1 MFPNRKTLS
10 QVWIAA
16 RGAGSALLT
25 VLFVATLVFST
36 PEVRGGLVIA
46 GLAVWVASWLLTYLQ
61 SRPPKAQDEIQPSAR
76 LDTLRQE
83 VDELKQLTGN
93 AASFTPSE
101 RERIVSEVTA
111 TLSHDAVA
119 KIASVWAADFERKS
133 ADQRHETDLLKTAN
147 LLVDRLENEIND
159 LGRRANI
166 NLVIGILIS
175 GLGLA
180 ALTWF
185 VVSASIDFAANVWS
199 GDVAVRF
206 GVKSSLAIFIQIFA
220 YFFLRLYRYSIFEI
234 KYFQNEI
241 TGAQFKVIALLAARA
256 GKDAKTAD
264 KVCLE
269 LAKTERNF
277 ILKRGETTVALQR
290 DEIERDYES
299 RLITMIEKILGA
311 ERKPTIR

>member
-1 MFPNRKTLS
+1 MGDSIMVVDVP
-10 QVWIAA
+10 
-16 RGAGSALLT
+16 
-25 VLFVATLVFST
+25 
-36 PEVRGGLVIA
+36 
-46 GLAVWVASWLLTYLQ
+46 AVT
-61 SRPPKAQDEIQPSAR
+61 PPKAQDEIQPSAR

-83 VDELKQLTGN
+83 VDELKHLAGN

-111 TLSHDAVA
+111 TLSRDAVA

-133 ADQRHETDLLKTAN
+133 ADQGHETDLLKTAN
-147 LLVDRLENEIND
+147 LLVDRLDNEIND

-185 VVSASIDFAANVWS
+185 VVSASSDFAANVWS